1 MNKIT
6 GVFRNITWLAYLSV
20 LIWAYAYMADAVT
33 YRVDGLG
40 NALGIAD
47 KDTFFFATLG
57 AFVLVNGTCAAF
69 ITVLKKVRTA
79 EDGRGIRNRSL
90 KQDLIGWTKG
100 FAGVLNVFLII
111 TIIFIGYINLGENF
125 RADRLGFF
133 VYLGPLLLIA
143 WFFYLMKL
151 LGKKRE

>member
-6 GVFRNITWLAYLSV
+6 GVFRNVTWLAYLSV
-20 LIWAYAYMADAVT
+20 LIWFYAYMADAVT
-33 YRVDGLG
+33 YRVDDPG
-40 NALGIAD
+40 NAPGIAD
-47 KDTFFFATLG
+47 KDTFFFAALG
-57 AFVLVNGTCAAF
+57 TFVLVNGACAAF
-69 ITVLKKVRTA
+69 ISVLKKVRTA

-90 KQDLIGWTKG
+90 KRDLIGWTKG

-125 RADRLGFF
+125 RAERLGFF
-133 VYLGPLLLIA
+133 VYPGPLLLIA

>member
-6 GVFRNITWLAYLSV
+6 GVFRNVTWLAYLSV
-20 LIWAYAYMADAVT
+20 LIWSYAYMADAVT
-33 YRVDGLG
+33 YQVDGLG

-47 KDTFFFATLG
+47 KDTFFFVALG
-57 AFVLVNGTCAAF
+57 AFVLVNGACAAF
-69 ITVLKKVRTA
+69 ITVLKKVKTT

-100 FAGVLNVFLII
+100 FAGVLNVFFII
-111 TIIFIGYINLGENF
+111 TLIFLTYMNLSENF
-125 RADRLGFF
+125 RAERPGFF
-133 VYLGPLLLIA
+133 VYLGPLLPIA

-151 LGKKRE
+151 LGKKRG

>member
-6 GVFRNITWLAYLSV
+6 GVFRNVTWLAYLST
-20 LIWAYAYMADAVT
+20 LIWSYAYMAEAVT
-33 YRVDGLG
+33 YRVDV
-40 NALGIAD
+40 LGIAD
-47 KDTFFFATLG
+47 KDTFFFAALA
-57 AFVLVNGTCAAF
+57 AFVLVNGACAAF

-79 EDGRGIRNRSL
+79 EDGSGIRNRSL
-90 KQDLIGWTKG
+90 KRDLIGWIKG

-125 RADRLGFF
+125 RAERLSFF
-133 VYLGPLLLIA
+133 IYTGSLLLIA
-143 WFFYLMKL
+143 WFFYLTKL